1 MDVTDLIHVD
11 VEQDMESV
19 SDVLD
24 ILEGGNEEVSRRMAT
39 FGERWISS
47 SVLLVTVALATYVVV
62 DTSSLEKGSLSVFKS
77 WLQRITPSRLA
88 ALMSSRLIRPLHVLV
103 QSISMLVYED
113 RPWSSLQVLPTSR
126 QESHAG
132 QGV

>member
-77 WLQRITPSRLA
+77 WLQRITPSRWCKVSLCSSTRTVHGRAFKYYRPVGKKAMLA
-88 ALMSSRLIRPLHVLV
+88 KECKDSRI
-103 QSISMLVYED
+103 M
-113 RPWSSLQVLPTSR
+113 
-126 QESHAG
+126 
-132 QGV
+132 